1 MRYSSSLTCR
11 APLGVLWSDWLAPF
25 VPQLLTDLSEFVD
38 LTSPAAPASAQT
50 QRLPPKPPPTAV
62 STRAASALLVS
73 GCADRPVRTRE
84 ASSMS
89 AACSLT
95 GPGNLTRAAA
105 WMDMYELRT
114 NDPTVYAPTCLVNA
128 ALRPVQSREIS
139 LIPKMREPELLSP
152 APSLTSH
159 PRRPLTSRWAQTR
172 ITNGNRRLKEGDFY
186 PIKLRSVK
194 HLSRYR
200 M

>member
-1 MRYSSSLTCR
+1 MDTVGLVSVSVSPPRVCLIFLDSTRHVCLR
-11 APLGVLWSDWLAPF
+11 LAAAPLSPVAVPSPVELHWACSVLWSDWLAPF

-62 STRAASALLVS
+62 STRAAAALLVS

-95 GPGNLTRAAA
+95 GPGNLTGAAA
-105 WMDMYELRT
+105 WTATSELRT
-114 NDPTVYAPTCLVNA
+114 NTLYISVCSVSGSVMNAPTRLVNA
-128 ALRPVQSREIS
+128 ALRAV
-139 LIPKMREPELLSP
+139 KK
-152 APSLTSH
+152 
-159 PRRPLTSRWAQTR
+159 QT
-172 ITNGNRRLKEGDFY
+172 KF
-186 PIKLRSVK
+186 
-194 HLSRYR
+194 
-200 M
+200 

>member
-73 GCADRPVRTRE
+73 GCADRPGARVVVSRSFADFTPQ
-84 ASSMS
+84 A
-89 AACSLT
+89 T
-95 GPGNLTRAAA
+95 FDIKVG
-105 WMDMYELRT
+105 T
-114 NDPTVYAPTCLVNA
+114 NEN
-128 ALRPVQSREIS
+128 
-139 LIPKMREPELLSP
+139 
-152 APSLTSH
+152 H
-159 PRRPLTSRWAQTR
+159 
-172 ITNGNRRLKEGDFY
+172 
-186 PIKLRSVK
+186 
-194 HLSRYR
+194 
-200 M
+200 

>member
-105 WMDMYELRT
+105 WMDM
-114 NDPTVYAPTCLVNA
+114 
-128 ALRPVQSREIS
+128 
-139 LIPKMREPELLSP
+139 EPELLSP

>member
-1 MRYSSSLTCR
+1 MLCLCEIRGVVWTRWAGFSLCPLCVSHLFRLHLSCLSLSSYSSSLTCR

-114 NDPTVYAPTCLVNA
+114 NDPTVG
-128 ALRPVQSREIS
+128 QKSI
-139 LIPKMREPELLSP
+139 
-152 APSLTSH
+152 
-159 PRRPLTSRWAQTR
+159 
-172 ITNGNRRLKEGDFY
+172 
-186 PIKLRSVK
+186 
-194 HLSRYR
+194 
-200 M
+200 

>member
-1 MRYSSSLTCR
+1 MTLLVLKWLIWDYRCCACVNTLGWFQSVPSVCLIYLDSTCHVCLCLAT
-11 APLGVLWSDWLAPF
+11 APLSPVELHWACSVLWSDWLAPF

-62 STRAASALLVS
+62 GARAASALLVS

-105 WMDMYELRT
+105 WMDMYDLRT
-114 NDPTVYAPTCLVNA
+114 NDPISTDM
-128 ALRPVQSREIS
+128 SR
-139 LIPKMREPELLSP
+139 
-152 APSLTSH
+152 
-159 PRRPLTSRWAQTR
+159 
-172 ITNGNRRLKEGDFY
+172 
-186 PIKLRSVK
+186 
-194 HLSRYR
+194 
-200 M
+200 